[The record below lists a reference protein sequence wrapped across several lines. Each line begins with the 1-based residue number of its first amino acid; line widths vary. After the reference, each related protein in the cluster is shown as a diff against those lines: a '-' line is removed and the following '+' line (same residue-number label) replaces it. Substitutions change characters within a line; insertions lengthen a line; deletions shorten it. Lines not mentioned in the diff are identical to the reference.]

1 MRTLFLVLLGSWA
14 VSEAQD
20 DAATIEFFEKN
31 VRPILADRCYSCH
44 SATAAKLKGGLRLDS
59 LEAALKGGDSGPALV
74 PDHPEKSPL
83 IEAVTYKNV
92 ELRMPPKGRLPEK
105 QIADLTE
112 WVRRGAPWP
121 KSSGSVG
128 PVRPTEFN
136 LEQRKS
142 EHWSWKPL
150 HRSAPPPVNHEAEV
164 RRPLDRYL
172 LAKLEEKG
180 LAPAAPADPR
190 TLLRRLSF
198 DLVGLPPSAADVE
211 SFVADPSEAAYE
223 KVVDRLLASPQYGET
238 WGRHWLDLMRY
249 AETRGHE
256 YDYTLPNAHH
266 YRNYV
271 IRSFNADVP
280 YPQLV
285 LEHVAG
291 DLLPEPRLN
300 PTSRS
305 NESVIATGWW
315 YLGEWL
321 HSPVDTRIDEMDRV
335 SNQIEVFGKAFLGLT
350 ISCARCHDHKF
361 DAISQKDFYAL
372 AGFLKS
378 SSYRQVR
385 FDTIEDEKRAGREL
399 EGLRQKSE
407 RAVVE
412 AALRSARGG
421 LDRLS
426 DYLEAARDALSAC
439 SGCAED
445 ILFEDFES
453 GTYRNWTVEGT
464 AFGKVPQ
471 TAQTIAP
478 YQGKINASGKYFVN
492 SHNVRQGE
500 DMAGGDRHTGRLI
513 SKPFRIERDYI
524 SFLVGGGAFEG
535 KTCVN
540 LVVDN
545 KVVATATGRNS
556 NTMAPHRWDV
566 RDWRGRQGRI
576 EIVDAA
582 TGGWG
587 NIGVDDIVF
596 TDGATPSPGREK
608 IGSIAEA
615 RKLDPGKLA
624 AWVEHL
630 SRAASDPR
638 DLLHAFAA
646 VARGEPAAAVLAR
659 EQARAAKAARA
670 LDSVDLIADFTKPGP
685 VEWAQDGV
693 SWQRLSAGDA
703 GWGADSLA
711 ELLPYGALRA
721 DPVWRFLRPA
731 PATQEESSHRTWVDS
746 GRLART
752 ATFTLTRPTIFSL
765 VRGAGH
771 AFVEMDSH
779 RQVNGPLHASTIA
792 SWKDRELRWVA
803 QDMHHY
809 ISPDPSKPLHRAHV
823 EYSPES
829 PDFEVLMLAQGEAEP
844 GNPFDCAPGFVLDG
858 LREAGSPRALAEVYA
873 RKLGDCGDWLLR
885 HPELTGVPAPEL
897 AEHAA
902 ARAAI
907 AARVNPESRMTPAI
921 LAGPGADE
929 YLLIRGN

>member
-142 EHWSWKPL
+142 EHWSWKQIG
-150 HRSAPPPVNHEAEV
+150 RSAPPPVNHEAEV

-305 NESVIATGWW
+305 N
-315 YLGEWL
+315 
-321 HSPVDTRIDEMDRV
+321 
-335 SNQIEVFGKAFLGLT
+335 
-350 ISCARCHDHKF
+350 
-361 DAISQKDFYAL
+361 
-372 AGFLKS
+372 
-378 SSYRQVR
+378 
-385 FDTIEDEKRAGREL
+385 
-399 EGLRQKSE
+399 
-407 RAVVE
+407 
-412 AALRSARGG
+412 
-421 LDRLS
+421 
-426 DYLEAARDALSAC
+426 
-439 SGCAED
+439 
-445 ILFEDFES
+445 
-453 GTYRNWTVEGT
+453 
-464 AFGKVPQ
+464 
-471 TAQTIAP
+471 
-478 YQGKINASGKYFVN
+478 
-492 SHNVRQGE
+492 
-500 DMAGGDRHTGRLI
+500 
-513 SKPFRIERDYI
+513 
-524 SFLVGGGAFEG
+524 
-535 KTCVN
+535 
-540 LVVDN
+540 
-545 KVVATATGRNS
+545 
-556 NTMAPHRWDV
+556 
-566 RDWRGRQGRI
+566 
-576 EIVDAA
+576 
-582 TGGWG
+582 
-587 NIGVDDIVF
+587 
-596 TDGATPSPGREK
+596 
-608 IGSIAEA
+608 
-615 RKLDPGKLA
+615 
-624 AWVEHL
+624 
-630 SRAASDPR
+630 
-638 DLLHAFAA
+638 
-646 VARGEPAAAVLAR
+646 
-659 EQARAAKAARA
+659 
-670 LDSVDLIADFTKPGP
+670 
-685 VEWAQDGV
+685 
-693 SWQRLSAGDA
+693 
-703 GWGADSLA
+703 
-711 ELLPYGALRA
+711 
-721 DPVWRFLRPA
+721 
-731 PATQEESSHRTWVDS
+731 
-746 GRLART
+746 
-752 ATFTLTRPTIFSL
+752 
-765 VRGAGH
+765 
-771 AFVEMDSH
+771 
-779 RQVNGPLHASTIA
+779 
-792 SWKDRELRWVA
+792 
-803 QDMHHY
+803 
-809 ISPDPSKPLHRAHV
+809 
-823 EYSPES
+823 
-829 PDFEVLMLAQGEAEP
+829 
-844 GNPFDCAPGFVLDG
+844 
-858 LREAGSPRALAEVYA
+858 
-873 RKLGDCGDWLLR
+873 
-885 HPELTGVPAPEL
+885 
-897 AEHAA
+897 
-902 ARAAI
+902 
-907 AARVNPESRMTPAI
+907 
-921 LAGPGADE
+921 
-929 YLLIRGN
+929 